1 MASTFFSTASIGSVS
16 TVILFLMTFLPYIII
31 ISLGAVLSSFGK
43 FLASLSLSTAFCFCW
58 HYILRVELQEK
69 KLTFSNAFS
78 GDFAENDFKFGL
90 AMIVF
95 DIVLYAVI
103 GYFVQKYTKDDS
115 TFYKVERKNLGNELG
130 AQMTKVTKIYEGCD
144 PNKPAV
150 DNVTLAFKK
159 NEILTL
165 LGRNGAGKSTI
176 IKLLTGQVLPSF
188 GEIHLPLDYD
198 IITGFKNP
206 QEQIGLCSQNNILIP
221 NLTAQE
227 HLELY
232 AKLKLRKGFAK
243 EVRRVMT
250 NMKLGKYKNYK
261 VCELS
266 GGYKRRLCIAIAFLG
281 SPNLVILDEPCSG
294 IDTHARKTIWE
305 LIEALRK
312 NRAVVLATHD
322 LDEAQHLGDNIII
335 MKDGRIALQSTTK
348 DLQNELTKNFTLS
361 VELKASLS
369 NDKDIANDV
378 KDVIMTHT
386 EKVPAIINLQD
397 CNLSAVIS
405 YGDSAGNFIE

>member
-1 MASTFFSTASIGSVS
+1 M
-16 TVILFLMTFLPYIII
+16 
-31 ISLGAVLSSFGK
+31 
-43 FLASLSLSTAFCFCW
+43 
-58 HYILRVELQEK
+58 
-69 KLTFSNAFS
+69 
-78 GDFAENDFKFGL
+78 
-90 AMIVF
+90 
-95 DIVLYAVI
+95 
-103 GYFVQKYTKDDS
+103 
-115 TFYKVERKNLGNELG
+115 
-130 AQMTKVTKIYEGCD
+130 
-144 PNKPAV
+144 
-150 DNVTLAFKK
+150 
-159 NEILTL
+159 
-165 LGRNGAGKSTI
+165 GRNGAGKSTI
-176 IKLLTGQVLPSF
+176 IRLLTGQLLPNF

-198 IITGFKNP
+198 LITGFKNH
-206 QEQIGLCSQNNILIP
+206 QEHIGLCSQSNVLIP

-232 AKLKLRKGFAK
+232 ARIKLRKGIGK
-243 EVRRVMT
+243 EIRRVMN

-335 MKDGRIALQSTTK
+335 MKDGRIALESTTK
-348 DLQNELTKNFTLS
+348 DLQNELTKTFTIN

-369 NDKDIANDV
+369 TDKDIATDV
-378 KDVIMTHT
+378 KNVITTHSLT
-386 EKVPAIINLQD
+386 NPANIILHD
-397 CNLSAVIS
+397 CNLSVEIQYCDANGKI
-405 YGDSAGNFIE
+405 IE

>member
-1 MASTFFSTASIGSVS
+1 M
-16 TVILFLMTFLPYIII
+16 
-31 ISLGAVLSSFGK
+31 
-43 FLASLSLSTAFCFCW
+43 
-58 HYILRVELQEK
+58 
-69 KLTFSNAFS
+69 
-78 GDFAENDFKFGL
+78 GDEF
-90 AMIVF
+90 
-95 DIVLYAVI
+95 
-103 GYFVQKYTKDDS
+103 
-115 TFYKVERKNLGNELG
+115 G

-150 DNVTLAFKK
+150 DNVSLAFKK
-159 NEILTL
+159 DEILCL

-176 IKLLTGQVLPSF
+176 IKLLTGQLLPSF

-198 IITGFKNP
+198 LITGFKNP
-206 QEQIGLCSQNNILIP
+206 QEQIGLCSQSNVLIP

-250 NMKLGKYKNYK
+250 NMKLGKYKNFK

-294 IDTHARKTIWE
+294 IDTNARKTIWE

-335 MKDGRIALQSTTK
+335 MKDGRIGLQSTTK
-348 DLQNELTKNFTLS
+348 DLQNELTKNFTLN

-369 NDKDIANDV
+369 TDKDIANDV
-378 KDVIMTHT
+378 KDAITTHT
-386 EKVPAIINLQD
+386 SKVPENIKLED
-397 CNLSAVIS
+397 CNLSAVLDYCASDEKI
-405 YGDSAGNFIE
+405 IE

>member
-1 MASTFFSTASIGSVS
+1 M
-16 TVILFLMTFLPYIII
+16 
-31 ISLGAVLSSFGK
+31 
-43 FLASLSLSTAFCFCW
+43 
-58 HYILRVELQEK
+58 
-69 KLTFSNAFS
+69 
-78 GDFAENDFKFGL
+78 
-90 AMIVF
+90 
-95 DIVLYAVI
+95 
-103 GYFVQKYTKDDS
+103 
-115 TFYKVERKNLGNELG
+115 
-130 AQMTKVTKIYEGCD
+130 
-144 PNKPAV
+144 
-150 DNVTLAFKK
+150 
-159 NEILTL
+159 

-176 IKLLTGQVLPSF
+176 IKMLTGQLLPSF
-188 GEIHLPLDYD
+188 GEVQLPLDYD
-198 IITGFKNP
+198 LISGFKNH
-206 QEQIGLCSQNNILIP
+206 QEQIGLCSQNNVLIP

-232 AKLKLRKGFAK
+232 ARLKLRKGFSK

-250 NMKLGKYKNYK
+250 NMKLGKYKNYR

-335 MKDGRIALQSTTK
+335 MKDGRIALESTTK
-348 DLQNELTKNFTLS
+348 DLQNELTKNFTLN

-369 NDKDIANDV
+369 SDKDVANDV
-378 KDVIMTHT
+378 KNTIMNHT
-386 EKVPAIINLQD
+386 EKASTNITLED
-397 CNLSAVIS
+397 CTMSAVIP
-405 YGDSAGNFIE
+405 YCGAEGNVIE